1 MARQK
6 KVKVNGVE
14 YTLQSVSPR
23 WYYEH
28 NDNCKMASTSR
39 NTADY
44 VDGLLKNVVI
54 EPKEISNEGMDYFDR
69 QDDIKSVEELTN
81 EIESFLRGTAKR

>member
-1 MARQK
+1 MAKQK
-6 KVKVNGVE
+6 KVKVNGTE

-28 NDNCKMASTSR
+28 NDNCKMATNSR
-39 NTADY
+39 NTAEY

-54 EPKEISNEGMDYFDR
+54 EPKEVSNEGMDYFDR
-69 QDDIKSVEELTN
+69 QDDISSVEKLTN
-81 EIESFLRGTAKR
+81 EIESFLRGPAKH